1 VAVPTITPGFTDAK
15 SWSHLGTAC
24 YGFAPVRL
32 EPDGPDFAAL
42 FHGDDE
48 RLPVAGLHAGLRMLA
63 DAVARHCCR

>member
-1 VAVPTITPGFTDAK
+1 MPG
-15 SWSHLGTAC
+15 
-24 YGFAPVRL
+24 
-32 EPDGPDFAAL
+32 GPDFAAM